1 VAKRVTC
8 TNASITFMIMVHR
21 DFYSKRVF
29 SKPQMVLWRRTK
41 NAVLFK
47 MALLPQLEKLH
58 GKTGFAEI

>member
-1 VAKRVTC
+1 
-8 TNASITFMIMVHR
+8 
-21 DFYSKRVF
+21 VF